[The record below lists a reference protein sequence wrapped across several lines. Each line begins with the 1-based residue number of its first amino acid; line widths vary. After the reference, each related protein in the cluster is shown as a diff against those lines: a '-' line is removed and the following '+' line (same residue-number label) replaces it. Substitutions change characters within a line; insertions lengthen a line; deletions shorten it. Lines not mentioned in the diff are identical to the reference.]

1 MTSKFNTLIL
11 SLSLALS
18 LSACTTQELQK
29 FAYNTGASV
38 ECQRANDNLPNETM
52 LNHDCLN
59 KSGVDGM
66 SHEEHLKELD
76 KIKNEPEIPALPQ
89 EH

>member
-1 MTSKFNTLIL
+1 MTIKFRTLIF
-11 SLSLALS
+11 SLPLVLS

-38 ECQRANDNLPNETM
+38 ECQRANDNLPNETT

-59 KSGVDGM
+59 QSGVDGM
-66 SHEEHLKELD
+66 SHEEYLKELE
-76 KIKNEPEIPALPQ
+76 KIRNEPEVPAQPP
-89 EH
+89 EN

>member
-1 MTSKFNTLIL
+1 MSPRFRTLIF
-11 SLSLALS
+11 SLPLALT
-18 LSACTTQELQK
+18 LTACTTQELQK

-59 KSGVDGM
+59 QSGVDGM
-66 SHEEHLKELD
+66 SHEEYLKEIE
-76 KIKNEPEIPALPQ
+76 KIKNEPEIPALPPKN
-89 EH
+89 